1 MTDEQTTPTSSRT
14 LSRRA
19 ALAIATLPLAGACA
33 ARSPA
38 EARPSSAGSS
48 PRRRDAQ
55 AYYAYAADLAG
66 DDPVLLDVVRAQ
78 RAGWMP
84 PEAPDPRP
92 VRIFDDVAVV
102 GTDFV
107 QATALATSA
116 GVVLIDALES
126 PAEAEGVLAAGLGEV
141 GMDPARVGSVIV
153 AHGHA
158 DHFGGAQF
166 FADRYGARV
175 LMSRSD
181 WDLAAT
187 KSPETAPERDI
198 EILHDQTIR
207 SGTTSI
213 RLPITPGHTRGTV
226 SPIFPVHW
234 RGRRHRAILWG
245 GMGLPQSV
253 QGRRA
258 YLASVQRTARRARR
272 EGIDVVLTNHTNV
285 ERLATMDDS
294 GENPY
299 ILGRARTD
307 RFWAV
312 LEAMVR
318 GRIADGT

>member
-1 MTDEQTTPTSSRT
+1 MYYA
-14 LSRRA
+14 RA
-19 ALAIATLPLAGACA
+19 A
-33 ARSPA
+33 
-38 EARPSSAGSS
+38 E
-48 PRRRDAQ
+48 
-55 AYYAYAADLAG
+55 LAG

-84 PEAPDPRP
+84 PKAPDPRP

-126 PAEAEGVLAAGLGEV
+126 SVEAEGILVPGLRAV
-141 GMDPARVGSVIV
+141 GMNPAAIDSVIV

-166 FADRYGARV
+166 VADRCGARV
-175 LMSRSD
+175 LMSKRD
-181 WDLAAT
+181 WDLVAEE
-187 KSPETAPERDI
+187 SPDVAPDRDL
-198 EILHDQTIR
+198 EIHDGQELR
-207 SGTTSI
+207 SGTTTV
-213 RLPITPGHTRGTV
+213 RLPLTPGHTRGTV
-226 SPIFPVHW
+226 SPTFPVHW
-234 RGRRHRAILWG
+234 NGRRHRAILWG
-245 GMGLPQSV
+245 GMGLPRSTRD
-253 QGRRA
+253 RRA
-258 YLASVQRTARRARR
+258 YLTSVRETSRRARR
-272 EGIDVVLTNHTNV
+272 EGIDVVLTNHGNV
-285 ERLATMDDS
+285 ERLEEVA
-294 GENPY
+294 GLGRRAENPF